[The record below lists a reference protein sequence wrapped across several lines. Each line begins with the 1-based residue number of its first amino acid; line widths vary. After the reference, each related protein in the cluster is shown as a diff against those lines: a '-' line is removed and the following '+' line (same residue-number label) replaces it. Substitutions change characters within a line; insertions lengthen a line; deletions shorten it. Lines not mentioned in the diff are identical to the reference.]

1 MAYNIVTVNVSQ
13 TIGATPANLQQMSAV
28 ISCGATLQK
37 AGQPVLITQNSEIT
51 DLVQNPISML
61 QAEQTSYGADFT
73 LTLATGDKID
83 RVPGSEVI
91 ITISGCSPSTWNG
104 TFTATL
110 TALNKLTWTVTSS
123 TLDGSPTTLGKFAIE
138 GSDDLVLAVNTFFA
152 QGNSVGVYVLELG
165 YLKDVVAD
173 EVAALKTYIEEPV
186 KQFYAYLVPA
196 TWDLDPDF
204 ITLAKLYAADEA
216 KQYFFVLTATP
227 NDTNYLNPYAAIKSI
242 SAVNDDT
249 YPETN
254 AAAAVMWNLVSA
266 SPSEVNKVPPMAFRY
281 LLAVNANKSKASIQS
296 TMAKQNI
303 NYVDTGAEG
312 GIANTILVKG
322 VFCDGNDMT
331 YWYSVDWVQINVD
344 MQLANAVINGSNNP
358 INPLYYDQDGI
369 DRLQLVAQG
378 VFNTGTSYG
387 LVNGAAPVN
396 AIPFKTYVK
405 NNPNDYGIG
414 RYAGL
419 SATYTPMRGFVEIIF
434 NINVT
439 MQLS

>member
-1 MAYNIVTVNVSQ
+1 MAYKIVTVNVSQ

-28 ISCGATLQK
+28 ISCGATLQE
-37 AGQPVLITQNSEIT
+37 AGQPVLITQKSEIT
-51 DLVQNPISML
+51 DLVQNLIGSL
-61 QAEQTSYGADFT
+61 QAEQASYGSDFT
-73 LTLATGDKID
+73 LTLAEGEMID
-83 RVPGSEVI
+83 RVPGSEVG
-91 ITISGCSPSTWNG
+91 ITITGCSPAAWNG
-104 TFTATL
+104 TFTATF
-110 TALNKLTWTVTSS
+110 TALGKLTWTVTDSI
-123 TLDGSPTTLGKFAIE
+123 LDGTPTTVGTFALA
-138 GSDDLVLAVNTFFA
+138 GSEDLVLAVNTFFA

-165 YLKDVVAD
+165 YLDDATTD
-173 EVAALKTYIEEPV
+173 EVAALKAYIEEPV

-204 ITLAKLYAADEA
+204 ITLAKLYTGDEA
-216 KQYFFVLTATP
+216 KLYFFVLTATP
-227 NDTNYLNPYAAIKSI
+227 NDTNYLNPYADIKSI
-242 SAVNDDT
+242 AAVNDDT

-281 LLAVNANKSKASIQS
+281 LLAVNANKSKASILS
-296 TMAKQNI
+296 TLAKQNI

-312 GIANTILVKG
+312 GIANAILVKG

-344 MQLANAVINGSNNP
+344 MTLAKTVINGSNNP
-358 INPLYYDQDGI
+358 INPLYYNQDGI
-369 DRLQLVAQG
+369 DRLQMAAQG
-378 VFNTGTSYG
+378 VFNTGGAYG
-387 LVNGAAPVN
+387 LVNGQTPVN

-405 NNPNDYGIG
+405 DNPNDYGIG